1 MSQSL
6 SEISGIHF
14 VLGGA
19 RSGKSRRAEA
29 LATEFP
35 ENHGTLPVLY
45 IATCAT
51 THGLDAEMAE
61 RIARHRADRPSH
73 WKTLENRF
81 DLAVIFAEHP
91 GHIVLLDCLT
101 LWLSWQMG
109 LGLSEA
115 QILAAL
121 EEALDAARRHS
132 IRLIAVSN
140 ELGMGL
146 VPLGAEN
153 RAYRDLVGR
162 ANQLVARHA
171 DAAEFVAAGIP
182 LRLK

>member
-1 MSQSL
+1 MQVL
-6 SEISGIHF
+6 PPGHIHF

-19 RSGKSRRAEA
+19 RSGKSARAEA
-29 LATEFP
+29 LAKELA
-35 ENHGTLPVLY
+35 ENNGTLPVVY

-81 DLAVIFAEHP
+81 DLAAVFAEHA
-91 GHIVLLDCLT
+91 GHLVLLDCLT
-101 LWLSWQMG
+101 LWLSWQIG
-109 LGLSEA
+109 LGQSEA
-115 QILAAL
+115 QILATLEDAL
-121 EEALDAARRHS
+121 EAARLHGV
-132 IRLIAVSN
+132 RLIAVSN

-162 ANQLVARHA
+162 ANQLVAAR
-171 DAAEFVAAGIP
+171 AAAVEFVAAGLP